1 MSEQATEPGVDERGD
16 LRKSLERGAGPW
28 SRSAMSI
35 AVEAGIV
42 EGRDWEDALDS
53 LPWEDGEVLVVGS
66 SRLGPVARVFLGSNQ
81 TKIIRSSPVPVVVI
95 PRGAEVRLQNSAP
108 AARGFEREQ

>member
-1 MSEQATEPGVDERGD
+1 
-16 LRKSLERGAGPW
+16 
-28 SRSAMSI
+28 MSI
-35 AVEAGIV
+35 AVEASIV

-53 LPWEDGEVLVVGS
+53 LPWEEGEVLVVGS
-66 SRLGPVARVFLGSNQ
+66 SRLGPVARVFLGSSS